1 MWILVY
7 VSTLA
12 VFQNLGPNWLLPL
25 TGYDPRRIFAEAQV
39 QRSIENSTVLPSSY
53 SATNATRL
61 LVIGSRGLACV
72 DERARHFLLDPLHRA
87 SADTKLGG
95 NL

>member
-1 MWILVY
+1 MLLALVEDCIR
-7 VSTLA
+7 SDA
-12 VFQNLGPNWLLPL
+12 SANLCK
-25 TGYDPRRIFAEAQV
+25 
-39 QRSIENSTVLPSSY
+39 TVADSFLPSSY

>member
-1 MWILVY
+1 MILAAY
-7 VSTLA
+7 S
-12 VFQNLGPNWLLPL
+12 
-25 TGYDPRRIFAEAQV
+25 PRLRV

-95 NL
+95 NLENAFALAQMSLDSFLYGWTYPRPS